1 MIVELEKLTIRC
13 LLERTFDQYGSQP
26 SVAFA
31 GDQPIV
37 YLQLK
42 QQLQEVATALA
53 ARGIKKGDRVAI
65 MGENCPNWVI
75 AYLAITSM
83 GAVAVP
89 ILTGFP
95 ETDTRHILRNSEV
108 QGIFIETKYAPE
120 ARGHGRLGAEVH
132 LRPGE
137 PGLRGPAQAPPA
149 V

>member
-1 MIVELEKLTIRC
+1 MIVELEKLTIKC
-13 LLERTFDQYGSQP
+13 LLERVFDQYGSLP
-26 SVAFA
+26 SIAFA
-31 GDQPIV
+31 GEQPIV

-42 QQLQEVATALA
+42 QQVQEAATTLA

-108 QGIFIETKYAPE
+108 QGIFIEPKYRQKLE
-120 ARGHGRLGAEVH
+120 GMDDSVLKIH
-132 LRPGE
+132 LQPGG
-137 PGLRGPAQAPPA
+137 PQVRGPAEAPPGA
-149 V
+149 

>member
-1 MIVELEKLTIRC
+1 MIVELEKLTVKC
-13 LLERTFDQYGSQP
+13 LLERTFEKYGSQP

-31 GDQPIV
+31 GEQPIV

-53 ARGIKKGDRVAI
+53 VRGIKKGDRVAI

-89 ILTGFP
+89 DPDRLP
-95 ETDTRHILRNSEV
+95 RDRHPPHPAQLRGPGHLHRAEV
-108 QGIFIETKYAPE
+108 PPE
-120 ARGHGRLGAEVH
+120 ARGHGRLVAEVH

-137 PGLRGPAQAPPA
+137 PEVRGPA
-149 V
+149 